1 MVRGGADVTE
11 LEQARAQRWWC
22 DRPPLRTIEEA
33 RDYLDDVGFSLLFG
47 GPDARYPSLREA
59 SRDDAAA
66 HSQSGWGDDL
76 EAMWTWKDELP
87 VRGQAW
93 LGRYLSGKQTLL
105 TPALLADL
113 YEHEGRPDDFRD
125 CGDLSP
131 AAAQVA
137 THLLHDGPA
146 ATRRA
151 RGVLGLSPRAF
162 SKAIAE
168 LGRRLLVTNYGVE
181 ETGSGWAS
189 CVLELTARAFD
200 VPSPGRPADRDAAAA
215 ARFADTMIVAEPRD
229 LQRAFRWSRDR
240 AAKALA
246 SVQAG

>member
-1 MVRGGADVTE
+1 MVGGGADVTE

-22 DRPPLRTIEEA
+22 DRPPLRTIQEA
-33 RDYLDDVGFSLLFG
+33 RAYLDDVGFALLFG
-47 GPDARYPSLREA
+47 GADARYPSLREA

-76 EAMWTWKDELP
+76 QAMWTWKDELP
-87 VRGQAW
+87 VRGLAW

-113 YEHEGRPDDFRD
+113 YEYEGRPDDFRA

-131 AAAQVA
+131 AATQVA
-137 THLLHDGPA
+137 THLLHDGPT

-151 RGVLGLSPRAF
+151 RAVLDLSPRVVN
-162 SKAIAE
+162 KAITE
-168 LGRRLLVTNYGVE
+168 LGRGLLVTNYGVE

-200 VPSPGRPADRDAAAA
+200 VPSPGARADRDAAAA
-215 ARFADTMIVAEPRD
+215 ARFADTMIAAEPRD
-229 LQRAFRWSRDR
+229 LQRAFRWTRDR
-240 AAKALA
+240 AANALA
-246 SVQAG
+246 SVEAD